1 MIFEALLATVALGVL
16 AGDESSPA
24 PGTIGHYG
32 MLTCWVDKPP
42 PVGAVDFICGPIEK
56 VGDAAYTWWQLD
68 IRKSDDAK
76 DATPLVQIRGLTS
89 RNPLAEGDGPVRFK
103 EYLVRL
109 PHAGETL
116 GYRNI
121 HTKWALLPG
130 WGGFEDNFVPYAAW
144 ASGRQAGLP
153 ETATLLGHVLALRSA
168 GKDARW
174 KTWDNAKVLDLDPEL
189 LVGTGR
195 NFKDKE
201 GHRLPQT
208 PTRQNYT
215 YTPFVEEDYRIMLE
229 AGVNLF
235 CVAPE
240 QERFVRARPVFY
252 IRGRSG
258 DPPLLYP
265 ADLYRSNYLGPVM
278 FMDEPAILLMADKA
292 IQDQKPPWRFSDVV
306 TALVKR
312 VQTTYNSSDH
322 YGRYAMER
330 PDSGQRINIGDMRLD
345 QYDFPVWETIYET
358 AFYQM
363 AGGCN
368 GIVHEAR
375 YQLADFDKAVA
386 KYGGKDVKHTPEQ
399 LLKYHYAF
407 LRGGTRP
414 FGKYWGTAI
423 YGQCDPAISPKAVTQ
438 AYDMG
443 ARYIW
448 YWTSDHDHHL
458 PWVEQMELTRTL
470 RKHAAEHPRP
480 SIFANSPMLDT
491 AIAIPFGYIAS
502 LDNVPWVGV
511 LGNDPT
517 KSEPL
522 RRYRRLMERL
532 LAAVDQA
539 CERNESFDITVDD
552 GREITGYRKVVRI
565 TDEE

>member
-1 MIFEALLATVALGVL
+1 VIVEALLAAVVLG
-16 AGDESSPA
+16 APADDESA
-24 PGTIGHYG
+24 PVAGTVGHYAV
-32 MLTCWVDKPP
+32 LTCWVDRPP
-42 PVGAVDFICGPIEK
+42 PFAAVDFLCGPTEK
-56 VGDAAYTWWQLD
+56 VGDAARTWWQLD
-68 IRKSDDAK
+68 IHKGDDAK
-76 DATPLVQIRGLTS
+76 NAAPLVQVRALTS
-89 RNPLAEGDGPVRFK
+89 RNPLADGDEPLRF
-103 EYLVRL
+103 ERYLVRI
-109 PHAGETL
+109 PQAGETL
-116 GYRNI
+116 EYRNV
-121 HTKWALLPG
+121 HTGRALLPG
-130 WGGFEDNFVPYAAW
+130 WGGFEANFVPHPAKATE
-144 ASGRQAGLP
+144 RQANLP
-153 ETATLLGHVLALRSA
+153 ETAEFLGHLLTLRSA
-168 GKDARW
+168 GKEARW
-174 KTWDNAKVLDLDPEL
+174 EAWDDVKVLDLDAEL

-195 NFKDKE
+195 GFRDKE

-208 PTRQNYT
+208 PNRQNYT
-215 YTPFVEEDYRIMLE
+215 YVPFTEEDYRVMLE

-235 CVAPE
+235 CVGPE
-240 QERFVRARPVFY
+240 QERFVRARAAFY
-252 IRGRSG
+252 IRGRG
-258 DPPLLYP
+258 GNPPLQYP
-265 ADLYRSNYLGPVM
+265 VDLYRSNYLGPVM

-292 IQDQKPPWRFSDVV
+292 VQDQKPPWRFSDVA

-312 VQTTYNSSDH
+312 VRTGYNSTDD

-345 QYDFPVWETIYET
+345 QYDFPAWETIYET

-386 KYGGKDVKHTPEQ
+386 GFSHKDRKHTPEE
-399 LLKYHYAF
+399 LLKYYYAF

-414 FGKYWGTAI
+414 FGKHWGTAI
-423 YGQCDPAISPKAVTQ
+423 YGQCDPAISPKAVTL

-443 ARYIW
+443 ARYLW

-480 SIFANSPMLDT
+480 SIFATRTTLDT
-491 AIAIPFGYIAS
+491 AIAIPYGCIAS
-502 LDNVPWVGV
+502 LENVPWVGA

-522 RRYRRLMERL
+522 QKYLRLMERL
-532 LAAVDQA
+532 LAAVHEAYD
-539 CERNESFDITVDD
+539 RNEDFDITVDD
-552 GREITGYRKVVRI
+552 GREIVGYGKVVRI
-565 TDEE
+565 TDEK